1 MIKYPK
7 RIKQVVDFSGFNNKL
22 HPSDIDAVLEFNNKY
37 LFLFEVKLEGVETP
51 IGQDLLLTRIAD
63 AWQTEDKHSFV
74 IYCEHNTKQDED
86 VTLKNT
92 NVVKIYHKYKNK
104 IQNINTHDLL
114 VNIANYWNI
123 EKLKKSLNNK

>member
-37 LFLFEVKLEGVETP
+37 LFLFEVKLKGVETP

-63 AWQTEDKHSFV
+63 TWQTEDKHSFV
-74 IYCEHNTKQDED
+74 IYCEHNTKQDEV

-92 NVVKIYHKYKNK
+92 NAVKIYHNHENK
-104 IQNINTHDLL
+104 MQNINTHDLL
-114 VNIANYWNI
+114 VKIATYWNI
-123 EKLKKSLNNK
+123 EKLKKSLNI